1 MLDCKLRVRGSS
13 AGVAEKAARR
23 RREVARPTCCRCP
36 LWTTRKTPILGQAL
50 STLFIS
56 CSREV
61 CEQNN
66 DLFCSPTF
74 LLLNFEYPSNLSS
87 KTFGDPRHNLSEW
100 NLFRRL
106 LCHSVPRRLLRLSQR
121 GRFLCRLSVSLL
133 SFLLFSTLPTVHISP
148 RLSAR
153 RASHHSS
160 HH

>member
-1 MLDCKLRVRGSS
+1 MYFLC
-13 AGVAEKAARR
+13 
-23 RREVARPTCCRCP
+23 
-36 LWTTRKTPILGQAL
+36 
-50 STLFIS
+50 

-106 LCHSVPRRLLRLSQR
+106 LCHSVPRRLLRLSQQ
-121 GRFLCRLSVSLL
+121 GRCFVGCPFLSSPLGLDVPTILVATIELAEEEAIDPISEIYKDQVCLS
-133 SFLLFSTLPTVHISP
+133 
-148 RLSAR
+148 
-153 RASHHSS
+153 
-160 HH
+160 